1 MRARKKKNTVPRLE
15 RHADLIV
22 DAIEPREG
30 VPLHV
35 EIGCGKGAFAV
46 GMAGLMPDVDYYA
59 LEKVPDVMV
68 MAVEKAAEAELKN
81 CKFLIAD
88 AVMLPDICPA
98 GSVDVLYLNFS
109 DPWPKNR
116 DRKRRLTHINFLETY
131 KKLLK
136 PNGILRIKTDNVGLF
151 DFTLEQLEL
160 AGVEMFDLTRD
171 LHNSD
176 IANEVMT
183 EYEKRFS
190 ELGFP
195 INAVKARIKR
205 N

>member
-22 DAIEPREG
+22 DAIEPRDG

-46 GMAGLMPDVDYYA
+46 GMAGLMPDV
-59 LEKVPDVMV
+59 MV
-68 MAVEKAAEAELKN
+68 MAVEKAAAAELKN

-160 AGVEMFDLTRD
+160 AGFEMFDLTRD

>member
-1 MRARKKKNTVPRLE
+1 M
-15 RHADLIV
+15 
-22 DAIEPREG
+22 
-30 VPLHV
+30 
-35 EIGCGKGAFAV
+35 
-46 GMAGLMPDVDYYA
+46 GLTSDQH
-59 LEKVPDVMV
+59 L
-68 MAVEKAAEAELKN
+68 AVENRGGTLLVSAAAGSGKTRVLVERLLSYLLDPRDPANIDDFLMITYTKAAAAELKN

-160 AGVEMFDLTRD
+160 AGFEMFDLTRD

>member
-68 MAVEKAAEAELKN
+68 MAVEK
-81 CKFLIAD
+81 
-88 AVMLPDICPA
+88 PP
-98 GSVDVLYLNFS
+98 
-109 DPWPKNR
+109 
-116 DRKRRLTHINFLETY
+116 RRNS
-131 KKLLK
+131 
-136 PNGILRIKTDNVGLF
+136 KT
-151 DFTLEQLEL
+151 
-160 AGVEMFDLTRD
+160 A
-171 LHNSD
+171 NSLSR
-176 IANEVMT
+176 T
-183 EYEKRFS
+183 
-190 ELGFP
+190 P
-195 INAVKARIKR
+195 
-205 N
+205 

>member
-15 RHADLIV
+15 SHSDLIA
-22 DAIEPREG
+22 DAVVAREG

-46 GMAGLMPDVDYYA
+46 GMASLMPDVDYYA

-68 MAVEKAAEAELKN
+68 MAVEKAAAAGLKN

-88 AVMLPDICPA
+88 AVMLPDICPE

-116 DRKRRLTHINFLETY
+116 HRKRRLTHVNFLETY

-136 PNGILRIKTDNVGLF
+136 PNGILRIATDNVGLF
-151 DFTLEQLEL
+151 DFTLDQLEQ
-160 AGVEMFDLTRD
+160 AGFETFDLTRD
-171 LHNSD
+171 LHSSD
-176 IANEVMT
+176 IENEVMT

-190 ELGFP
+190 EQGFP
-195 INAVKARIKR
+195 INAVKARVKR
-205 N
+205 D

>member
-46 GMAGLMPDVDYYA
+46 GMAGLM
-59 LEKVPDVMV
+59 PDVMV

-160 AGVEMFDLTRD
+160 AGFEMFDLTRD
-171 LHNSD
+171 LQNSD

>member
-15 RHADLIV
+15 RHSDLIA
-22 DAIEPREG
+22 DAVVAREG

-35 EIGCGKGAFAV
+35 EIGCEKGAFAV
-46 GMAGLMPDVDYYA
+46 GMASLMPDVDYYA

-68 MAVEKAAEAELKN
+68 MAVEKAAAAGLKN

-88 AVMLPDICPA
+88 AVMLPDICPE

-116 DRKRRLTHINFLETY
+116 DRKRRLTHVNFLETY

-151 DFTLEQLEL
+151 DFTLDQLEQ
-160 AGVEMFDLTRD
+160 AGFETFDLTRD
-171 LHNSD
+171 LHSSD
-176 IANEVMT
+176 IENEVMT

-190 ELGFP
+190 EQGFP
-195 INAVKARIKR
+195 INAVKARVKR
-205 N
+205 D

>member
-15 RHADLIV
+15 RHSDLIA
-22 DAIEPREG
+22 DAVVAREG

-35 EIGCGKGAFAV
+35 EIGCGKGTFAV
-46 GMAGLMPDVDYYA
+46 GMASLMPDVDYYA
-59 LEKVPDVMV
+59 REKVPDVMV
-68 MAVEKAAEAELKN
+68 MAVEKAAAAGLKN

-88 AVMLPDICPA
+88 AVMLPDICPE

-116 DRKRRLTHINFLETY
+116 DRKRRLTHVNFLETY

-151 DFTLEQLEL
+151 DFTLDQLEQ
-160 AGVEMFDLTRD
+160 AGFETFDLTRD
-171 LHNSD
+171 LHSSD
-176 IANEVMT
+176 IENEVMT

-190 ELGFP
+190 EQGFP
-195 INAVKARIKR
+195 INAVKARVKR
-205 N
+205 D

>member
-46 GMAGLMPDVDYYA
+46 GMAGLMPDVR
-59 LEKVPDVMV
+59 V

-160 AGVEMFDLTRD
+160 AGFEMFDLTRD

>member
-1 MRARKKKNTVPRLE
+1 MRARKKKNTVPSLE
-15 RHADLIV
+15 RHPALIAAAV
-22 DAIEPREG
+22 VAREG

-46 GMAGLMPDVDYYA
+46 GMASLMPDIDYYA

-68 MAVEKAAEAELKN
+68 MAVEKAAAAGLKN

-88 AVMLPDICPA
+88 AVMLPDICPE

-116 DRKRRLTHINFLETY
+116 DRKRRLTHVNFLETY

-151 DFTLEQLEL
+151 DFTLDQLEQ
-160 AGVEMFDLTRD
+160 AGFETFDLTRD
-171 LHNSD
+171 LHSSD
-176 IANEVMT
+176 IENEVMT

-190 ELGFP
+190 EQGFP
-195 INAVKARIKR
+195 INAVKARVKR
-205 N
+205 D

>member
-1 MRARKKKNTVPRLE
+1 
-15 RHADLIV
+15 
-22 DAIEPREG
+22 
-30 VPLHV
+30 
-35 EIGCGKGAFAV
+35 
-46 GMAGLMPDVDYYA
+46 MPDVDYYA

-68 MAVEKAAEAELKN
+68 MAVEKAAAAGLKN

-88 AVMLPDICPA
+88 AVMLPDICPE

-116 DRKRRLTHINFLETY
+116 DRKRRLTHVNFLETY

-151 DFTLEQLEL
+151 DFTLDQLEQ
-160 AGVEMFDLTRD
+160 AGFETFDLTRD
-171 LHNSD
+171 LHSSD
-176 IANEVMT
+176 IENEVMT

-190 ELGFP
+190 EQGFP
-195 INAVKARIKR
+195 INAVKARVKR
-205 N
+205 D

>member
-15 RHADLIV
+15 RHSDLIA
-22 DAIEPREG
+22 DAVVAREG

-35 EIGCGKGAFAV
+35 EIGCGKGALAV
-46 GMAGLMPDVDYYA
+46 GIASPMPDVDYYA

-68 MAVEKAAEAELKN
+68 MAVEKAAAAGLKN

-88 AVMLPDICPA
+88 AVMLPDICPE

-116 DRKRRLTHINFLETY
+116 DRKRRLTHVNFLETY

-151 DFTLEQLEL
+151 DFTLDQLEQ
-160 AGVEMFDLTRD
+160 AGFETFDLTRD
-171 LHNSD
+171 LHSSD
-176 IANEVMT
+176 IENEVMT

-190 ELGFP
+190 EQGFP
-195 INAVKARIKR
+195 INAVKARVKR
-205 N
+205 D